1 MHAHISL
8 IFPYEFLRFIVYTIA
23 YHTRL
28 GAVGRRAY
36 STTKAT
42 HKYMTDEG
50 AKSLNPRL
58 INTYVGIVSIYTAS
72 ELQNSFEMI
81 LIVFFSFR
89 ILA

>member
-8 IFPYEFLRFIVYTIA
+8 IFPCEFLRFIVYTIA
-23 YHTRL
+23 YHTRF

-42 HKYMTDEG
+42 HEYMTGEG

-58 INTYVGIVSIYTAS
+58 TNTYVGIVSIYTAS

-81 LIVFFSFR
+81 LIVFLNFR